1 MLASCGASI
10 AFTFSAVIRGVMS
23 ENLLTTKGLL
33 CIASFFHGFFY
44 IVIVKIYRHFMN
56 DSTPLG
62 WIQPDRDS
70 KDNPI
75 TGTYRL
81 RKRIF
86 GALMVRGVLE
96 FAGSTLLLVTLK
108 IALENDMNQGIST
121 AMMSLAGAMITLL
134 YWLIYNE
141 KLSLTQFIGMG
152 IILLAVIMMGIFQ
165 EEIKG
170 EKGDELDLSAA
181 DGLESE

>member
-1 MLASCGASI
+1 MINDPKSKLWMLASCGASI

-44 IVIVKIYRHFMN
+44 IVIVKTYRHFMN
-56 DSTPLG
+56 NPTPLG

-70 KDNPI
+70 EGNPI
-75 TGTYRL
+75 PETYRL

-86 GALMVRGVLE
+86 GSIMVRGVLE
-96 FAGSTLLLVTLK
+96 FAGSTLLLVTMK
-108 IALENDMNQGIST
+108 IALENDVNQGIST

-134 YWLIYNE
+134 YWLVYNE
-141 KLSLTQFIGMG
+141 KLTLTQLIGLG
-152 IILLAVIMMGIFQ
+152 IVSVAIVMMGIF
-165 EEIKG
+165 
-170 EKGDELDLSAA
+170 
-181 DGLESE
+181 

>member
-1 MLASCGASI
+1 
-10 AFTFSAVIRGVMS
+10 
-23 ENLLTTKGLL
+23 
-33 CIASFFHGFFY
+33 
-44 IVIVKIYRHFMN
+44 
-56 DSTPLG
+56 
-62 WIQPDRDS
+62 
-70 KDNPI
+70 
-75 TGTYRL
+75 
-81 RKRIF
+81 
-86 GALMVRGVLE
+86 MVRGILE

-121 AMMSLAGAMITLL
+121 AMMSLAGVMIALL

-165 EEIKG
+165 EENKG
-170 EKGDELDLSAA
+170 EEGDGLDLSAA

>member
-1 MLASCGASI
+1 
-10 AFTFSAVIRGVMS
+10 MS

-33 CIASFFHGFFY
+33 CIASFFHGLFY
-44 IVIVKIYRHFMN
+44 IIIVKTYRYFMN

-75 TGTYRL
+75 AGTYRL

-86 GALMVRGVLE
+86 GALMVRGALE

-165 EEIKG
+165 EENKG